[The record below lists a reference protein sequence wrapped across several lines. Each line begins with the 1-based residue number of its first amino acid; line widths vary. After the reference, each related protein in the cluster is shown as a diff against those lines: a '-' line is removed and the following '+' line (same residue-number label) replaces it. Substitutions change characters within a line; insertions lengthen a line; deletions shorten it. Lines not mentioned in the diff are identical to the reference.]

1 MFRSIC
7 LTALM
12 VAGGAAEAADVSSP
26 SKIDAVT
33 VFPDQAQ
40 VVRTLKTHLDAGAQ
54 VLVVSDLPA
63 GIDAESVRVEAAG
76 GPRIEIG
83 SVDIRTVTPPPPEV
97 KLTSEAEQKIRA
109 LTVERSGL
117 DDRIQAAQAKL
128 KLIERLGSASTEGF
142 VKGIGEGKT
151 APSLIKD
158 SWAAFGEGIDESL
171 AAMRTAHVRQAEIDD
186 EIARIRADIGHQPQ
200 PSSRYGEARLAL
212 AVDGSGDATFRISYR
227 MTRAGWQ
234 PVYDARLTSGSGSD
248 KPSVE
253 LVTRAL
259 VRQATGE
266 DWTDVDLTLST
277 ARPSRGTAAPV
288 VKPIIVQF
296 WQPPMPV
303 GVAPASIPAPML
315 KSRVPMPETQDEA
328 APRAQLAAPP
338 PPEAPKPAAEREA
351 QLDSTGTTAVFHVPG
366 KVSVETGVGGRAMK
380 VASSKLEPQLSIKT
394 APRLAAIAYLTA
406 SFRPQGDASLL
417 PGRVS
422 IYRDGE
428 FVGTGNLPFV
438 ASGDDVKLGFGED
451 DRVKVERVAVKQTE
465 GETGTFTSTHFEN
478 HDFKIKV
485 KNLRDRPVPITVE
498 DQIPVSESAEITVD
512 KLSTM
517 TPPSKVNV
525 DDRRGVMNWAFELKP
540 GEEKEIRVGWRL
552 KFPADRMVM
561 TNTPDK

>member
-1 MFRSIC
+1 MFRSIAVS
-7 LTALM
+7 AL
-12 VAGGAAEAADVSSP
+12 ALASGAVQAADISGS

-40 VVRTLKTHLDAGAQ
+40 VVRSLKVHLDAGAQ
-54 VLVVSDLPA
+54 VVVVTDLPA
-63 GIDAESVRVEAAG
+63 GIDAESVRVEASG

-97 KLTSEAEQKIRA
+97 KLTSEAEQKIRTLNDEHA
-109 LTVERSGL
+109 GL
-117 DDRIQAAQAKL
+117 DDRIKAAEAKL

-151 APSLIKD
+151 APNLIKD
-158 SWAAFGEGIDESL
+158 SWTVFAEGIDESL
-171 AAMRTAHVRQAEIDD
+171 GVIRAAHVRQSAIDD

-200 PSSRYGEARLAL
+200 PSSRHGEARVAL
-212 AVDGSGDATFRISYR
+212 AADAGGDATFRISYR

-234 PVYDARLTSGSGSD
+234 PVYDARLTSGSGTE

-266 DWTDVDLTLST
+266 DWSDVDLTLST

-288 VKPIIVQF
+288 VKPMIMQY
-296 WQPPMPV
+296 WQPPMPMAA
-303 GVAPASIPAPML
+303 APAPGFAL
-315 KSRVPMPETQDEA
+315 KSSRAPMPEAQDEA
-328 APRAQLAAPP
+328 APRAQMVPPP
-338 PPEAPKPAAEREA
+338 PPEQPKPASEQEA

-366 KVSVETGVGGRAMK
+366 KVSVETGVGGRSMK

-451 DRVKVERVAVKQTE
+451 DRVKVERVAVKQSE
-465 GETGTFTSTHFEN
+465 GETGTFTTTHFET

-485 KNLRDRPVPITVE
+485 KNLRDRPVPVTVE
-498 DQIPVSESAEITVD
+498 DQIPVSEAADIVVD
-512 KLSTM
+512 KLQSM
-517 TPPSKVNV
+517 TPPTKVNV
-525 DDRRGVMNWAFELKP
+525 EDRRGVMNWAFDLKP
-540 GEEKEIRVGWRL
+540 GEEKEIRVGWRV
-552 KFPADRMVM
+552 KFPADRMVTM
-561 TNTPDK
+561 TNADK